1 MDPPR
6 PMSLDLGLEG
16 SHVVVTGGA
25 GLIGRV
31 VVDAFMAA
39 GAHVS
44 SLDISY
50 PVDAAPKDHGQ
61 HGQHG
66 EHGEHVEIHCDI
78 SDELSVRDAFQQATS
93 THGPVEVCIASAAL
107 DLSVLQPASFA
118 DASFAQLKRVLDVN
132 VAGTWLTAREWL
144 RGLRLAKSEGT
155 AVRNANLVIVGSESG
170 HFGERLNAEY
180 SLAKSAVQVGL
191 LMSLRAEAVRE
202 WPGGIVRVNAIA
214 PGAVATERWA
224 AEVQENPEQLYLEAQ
239 ATTALCQPIPREA
252 VAKTIVMLASENFSS
267 HVHGQVINVD
277 GGKQGKVV
285 WTKQE
290 IADAEA

>member
-6 PMSLDLGLEG
+6 PISLDLGLEG

-44 SLDISY
+44 SLDIGY

-66 EHGEHVEIHCDI
+66 QHGEHVEIHCDI

-93 THGPVEVCIASAAL
+93 THGPVEVCIALAAL
-107 DLSVLQPASFA
+107 HLSVLQPASFA

-170 HFGERLNAEY
+170 HFGERLNAEVLLIPKVHWVVLKHSRSSTGRPVMALSGRAHFY
-180 SLAKSAVQVGL
+180 EGHTMEIVTFATRLCAVLQVETMICEISSFLLSTSLA
-191 LMSLRAEAVRE
+191 
-202 WPGGIVRVNAIA
+202 
-214 PGAVATERWA
+214 
-224 AEVQENPEQLYLEAQ
+224 
-239 ATTALCQPIPREA
+239 
-252 VAKTIVMLASENFSS
+252 
-267 HVHGQVINVD
+267 NVD
-277 GGKQGKVV
+277 GERSSDECCRRVESKLQCRRHH
-285 WTKQE
+285 
-290 IADAEA
+290 AP